1 MDLHCHDGNSDVPDE
16 LWGRL
21 LGLPETWLSTDDLE
35 ETLRSRMRSLAITVT
50 NHNNAR
56 SCWALQEKGADVL
69 PGAEFTVFFKDMKVA
84 VHVLTYGF
92 GREQEPILN
101 KLRSDGYEFL
111 TYCREHDIPTV
122 LAHPLFLQHNLPEI
136 PMEVFERFALLFER
150 FEVLNGQRAS
160 YQNLLVSRWV
170 DSLTE
175 EKIRDLSRKHGLDPF
190 RFCVEPFRKRV
201 FGGSDDHFSLFA
213 GLSGTRLHIPDLARR
228 LKSQNAS
235 ALVLEAIRSGE
246 TAPFGAYVG
255 DEKLTVGFMD
265 YFCQVALKMKEPGLL
280 RMLLHQGTLQDK
292 LICFA
297 LSNLMQEMRRHKYT
311 THFLSAFHE
320 ALLGNKPGI
329 LVNLSIRK
337 DYRPLIEDVETI
349 AGQALL
355 QGDDKHIAY
364 IRAVDNM
371 FLKMMHLIAK
381 RVRKQ
386 AAALPQGAIPGDIEE
401 AVKRFEVPTY
411 LRSWAGN
418 GSDGGIKAFNL
429 SEWLDQLSFP
439 VLAASLI
446 LGARFAG
453 TRIMNNDRRTVESFA
468 RNLGEYRQPMRM
480 LWLTDT
486 LEDKNGVA
494 SVLRATLKEIQ
505 RRDLPIDIL
514 ICSNRIKSEPHLHV
528 VPSMGSF
535 VLKTFSD
542 HEFNVPDILEIQNIF
557 ANGSY
562 NRIMVST
569 EFCMGPVALY
579 LQKAFNVPAHLF
591 MHTDW
596 VDYIKN
602 NTHLDTHNQDRV
614 RRLLRSFYRQFDGI
628 FVLNSEHEEWL
639 RSPAMGIP
647 AERIFRTAHWNDAIF
662 KPAEN
667 KKPFDPA
674 NPVFLF
680 VGRLSEEKG
689 VFELPGIFEKIREKI
704 PGAKLRIA
712 GTGVAE
718 DKLRALLPDAEFLGW
733 VEHAQLP

>member
-1 MDLHCHDGNSDVPDE
+1 M
-16 LWGRL
+16 
-21 LGLPETWLSTDDLE
+21 
-35 ETLRSRMRSLAITVT
+35 
-50 NHNNAR
+50 
-56 SCWALQEKGADVL
+56 
-69 PGAEFTVFFKDMKVA
+69 
-84 VHVLTYGF
+84 Y
-92 GREQEPILN
+92 
-101 KLRSDGYEFL
+101 
-111 TYCREHDIPTV
+111 
-122 LAHPLFLQHNLPEI
+122 
-136 PMEVFERFALLFER
+136 
-150 FEVLNGQRAS
+150 
-160 YQNLLVSRWV
+160 
-170 DSLTE
+170 
-175 EKIRDLSRKHGLDPF
+175 
-190 RFCVEPFRKRV
+190 
-201 FGGSDDHFSLFA
+201 
-213 GLSGTRLHIPDLARR
+213 
-228 LKSQNAS
+228 
-235 ALVLEAIRSGE
+235 
-246 TAPFGAYVG
+246 
-255 DEKLTVGFMD
+255 
-265 YFCQVALKMKEPGLL
+265 
-280 RMLLHQGTLQDK
+280 
-292 LICFA
+292 
-297 LSNLMQEMRRHKYT
+297 
-311 THFLSAFHE
+311 
-320 ALLGNKPGI
+320 
-329 LVNLSIRK
+329 
-337 DYRPLIEDVETI
+337 
-349 AGQALL
+349 
-355 QGDDKHIAY
+355 
-364 IRAVDNM
+364 
-371 FLKMMHLIAK
+371 
-381 RVRKQ
+381 KQ
-386 AAALPQGAIPGDIEE
+386 
-401 AVKRFEVPTY
+401 VPTY
-411 LRSWAGN
+411 LRSWAGS
-418 GSDGGIKAFNL
+418 GSDGGISSLNL

-494 SVLRATLKEIQ
+494 SVLRATLQEIQ
-505 RRDLPIDIL
+505 RWDLPIDIL

-596 VDYIKN
+596 VDYIRN

-639 RSPAMGIP
+639 RSPAIGIP
-647 AERIFRTAHWNDAIF
+647 AGRIFRTAHWNDAIF

-689 VFELPGIFEKIREKI
+689 VFELPRILERIQEKI

-733 VEHAQLP
+733 VEHAQLPEIYAQADMLLLPSRFDTFGCVVTEAMSCGLPVAAYDCKGPRDIITHGADGVLASNAEGLAAGIVETVRNGSLAKMDSAALKKASKYDAVEIMDKILADVG